1 MPMYEFECHDCKK
14 VFETIVR
21 NADAAKDVICK
32 HCNSTNIRKN
42 ISAGSFHAKSSG
54 VALPSAGCTSKGGF
68 T

>member
-1 MPMYEFECHDCKK
+1 MPMYEFECQDCNK
-14 VFETIVR
+14 VFEAIVR

-42 ISAGSFHAKSSG
+42 ISAGSFHAKSSST
-54 VALPSAGCTSKGGF
+54 ALPIASCRSKGGF